1 MSTHKQKKAKHFI
14 RKPAYPG
21 GLTALRQF
29 IVENLQYPPLAL
41 AQKIEGT
48 VYLSYLLNY
57 RGNVLSTKVISSLGY
72 GCDEEA
78 ERLVN
83 LLKFKVPVN
92 RGVKVKFRKSI
103 QIHFRLDS
111 ATMPPQRSINL
122 SNKYSYQFVPA
133 EKKLRAPSATYTIQ
147 LNIDRN

>member
-1 MSTHKQKKAKHFI
+1 MSTRKQKKAKHFI
-14 RKPAYPG
+14 KKPAYRG
-21 GLTALRQF
+21 GLPAMRQF
-29 IVENLQYPPLAL
+29 IKEHLQYPPLAL
-41 AQKIEGT
+41 EQQIEGT

-57 RGNVLSTKVISSLGY
+57 KGVVLSTKVIHRLGY

-111 ATMPPQRSINL
+111 ATMPPQRSVNL
-122 SNKYSYQFVPA
+122 SNPYRYQFVPA
-133 EKKLRAPSATYTIQ
+133 KKKPLLPTPSYTIQ